1 MNISNIFSQKVSEL
15 AHNFLFILHKESTFN
30 TRCLAFPMKSELNLK
45 IEFKIIFRKYSR
57 PSRYYTL
64 KVTFRRNW
72 KELAALPYKDD
83 SVKEK
88 IWQ

>member
-1 MNISNIFSQKVSEL
+1 
-15 AHNFLFILHKESTFN
+15 
-30 TRCLAFPMKSELNLK
+30 MKSELNLK
-45 IEFKIIFRKYSR
+45 IEFKIIFRIYTR

-64 KVTFRRNW
+64 KVTFRPGNW